1 MDAHTHTHTHTHARA
16 RGHTQTHTHT
26 HTHAHAPRLACT
38 QKLMSIDRKRAH
50 LSVNGSLVHKDV
62 IPAVGRGDETV
73 CRRRGGGKCHVA
85 HAGERIR
92 VCERRQMSQRV
103 APGYASTSPLH
114 IPHAATHADMHV
126 RRMSEKELTPGGGCR
141 QAGNEKILC
150 GCFGDGS
157 LQRRKGRGHVQP
169 FLTLNHLTVPV
180 TLAMFRY
187 GCLRQGHM
195 HAHER
200 RHTRLLLVFL
210 FVTTR
215 TSPSHRLFTRHALAH
230 EHHLTYTAIVAAHH
244 PQLHLYAVGTAR
256 CAPPR
261 TDSVLHHHARI
272 PPPKLMRLMSAEEA
286 PATDALSATRP
297 STGLFERDRAGGR
310 HAEHPRGYG
319 VTPVVGMWASGLAT
333 PGCLHPTRCA
343 RHGPPCAASPRR
355 RPQPRP
361 PAGPFFESSLRAGV
375 ASLGPARVERAARDM
390 VGARGGFWPR
400 KMADNGT
407 RGQRGDCAL
416 SHPLAPSAHARAS
429 PTSGRRG
436 DPGLEELPQKSAARG
451 RERPRTATNGAS
463 ATK

>member
-1 MDAHTHTHTHTHARA
+1 MHQRH
-16 RGHTQTHTHT
+16 
-26 HTHAHAPRLACT
+26 
-38 QKLMSIDRKRAH
+38 
-50 LSVNGSLVHKDV
+50 
-62 IPAVGRGDETV
+62 
-73 CRRRGGGKCHVA
+73 
-85 HAGERIR
+85 
-92 VCERRQMSQRV
+92 QMSQRCG
-103 APGYASTSPLH
+103 PGYTSTSPPRF
-114 IPHAATHADMHV
+114 PHAATHAGMHV
-126 RRMSEKELTPGGGCR
+126 RMLSGKELTPGGL
-141 QAGNEKILC
+141 QAGAKSFR
-150 GCFGDGS
+150 GCFGYGR
-157 LQRRKGRGHVQP
+157 QRRKGGGARTALLDVKPLDSARDLGHVSIRLSP
-169 FLTLNHLTVPV
+169 PR
-180 TLAMFRY
+180 A
-187 GCLRQGHM
+187 
-195 HAHER
+195 HARTR